1 MEGIERFLSES
12 FQAIIN
18 LSLVGSYVIL
28 LIILVRL
35 VLRKAPCWC
44 SYALWGIVFLRLICP
59 VFPEAGFSLIP
70 SQLENNLLTEWS
82 EWDNSIT
89 AEITSDEN
97 VVIDNHI
104 MANAG
109 TEALM
114 GATLNADNHQ
124 VEGTI
129 TGQLQEQTSQSVD
142 LQGKDNLSIQNM
154 EAQEG
159 VMQKSLNVANGTG
172 SAVTDIDVFGKLVS
186 ICSFVW
192 LFGAIL
198 LGGYHTFSYWRLK
211 IKVKNAVVTE
221 SGVREIQGEHLS
233 FVMGIFK
240 PTIYLSEG
248 LDEESRRVV
257 LCHESVH
264 LQRRD
269 YLFKPAALAICCLHW
284 FNPLVWLAFH
294 LMNKDCE
301 MSCDEKVVRLLGEE
315 SKKVY
320 SYALLDEATRGERKY
335 YRKGTVCA
343 LLSFGEDSVKRR
355 ISHVLHYKKAS
366 LWIVIGAVIL
376 LVVLFIGLLS
386 NPGSEPMTMERAR
399 EIVVSE
405 GGYPED
411 SYTHGFLGHYDEDDR
426 QEIFVEIGEKEAD
439 GNRIKGDLWFVS
451 RDGDAELLLQN
462 KSLYIESENFIADN
476 KLFLLV
482 SYVEDDTLRTTV
494 YGVRDGEAVPMTG
507 RQDEKYVDGES
518 IVALCTD
525 SMLEYDMREQSF
537 SGYDQKKYTYYYDGY
552 YLKPHKGYGITRE
565 EVEAYENGGEIL
577 KSLEETYAD
586 ARFEYILRENGW
598 LHINIAYREL
608 DTIKFHYVT
617 YDSRDNRLKELEEGP
632 GCYRADILAEGGVAF
647 AEQVAMEYGWQSD
660 STLVTSQLSA
670 EMALDRFAWAFADRD
685 GDALY
690 QLSSDKENFE
700 NWNKVIPLEDG
711 SYAFGD
717 SSPWVTPGNYQIE
730 YTEGEDEATIRFI
743 MSNSAP
749 EHYIAKESVKLV
761 KEGELYFVDHVDYK
775 MYSEIESRQELAEI
789 FDLESKN
796 PLSSSLG
803 EGSVVN
809 VRYTFDK
816 DGSTVDIPMVLAE
829 ESENI
834 WVLST
839 GDLSQADAQEEG
851 PPLPSYLKCDTIKV
865 C

>member
-35 VLRKAPCWC
+35 VLRKAPRWC

-70 SQLENNLLTEWS
+70 SQLENNLLTEWAES
-82 EWDNSIT
+82 DNSIT
-89 AEITSDEN
+89 TEITNDEN
-97 VVIDNHI
+97 VTINSHI

-159 VMQKSLNVANGTG
+159 VMQKSPNVANGTG

-233 FVMGIFK
+233 FVMGNFK
-240 PTIYLSEG
+240 PIIYLSEG
-248 LDEESRRVV
+248 LD
-257 LCHESVH
+257 
-264 LQRRD
+264 
-269 YLFKPAALAICCLHW
+269 
-284 FNPLVWLAFH
+284 
-294 LMNKDCE
+294 
-301 MSCDEKVVRLLGEE
+301 EE

-343 LLSFGEDSVKRR
+343 LLSYGEDSVKSR

-405 GGYPED
+405 GGYSED

-451 RDGDAELLLQN
+451 R
-462 KSLYIESENFIADN
+462 
-476 KLFLLV
+476 
-482 SYVEDDTLRTTV
+482 
-494 YGVRDGEAVPMTG
+494 
-507 RQDEKYVDGES
+507 DGES

-577 KSLEETYAD
+577 KSLEETYVTGAGRD
-586 ARFEYILRENGW
+586 IKAM
-598 LHINIAYREL
+598 LHLGAGAGEI
-608 DTIKFHYVT
+608 T
-617 YDSRDNRLKELEEGP
+617 
-632 GCYRADILAEGGVAF
+632 
-647 AEQVAMEYGWQSD
+647 EQ
-660 STLVTSQLSA
+660 
-670 EMALDRFAWAFADRD
+670 
-685 GDALY
+685 
-690 QLSSDKENFE
+690 
-700 NWNKVIPLEDG
+700 
-711 SYAFGD
+711 
-717 SSPWVTPGNYQIE
+717 
-730 YTEGEDEATIRFI
+730 
-743 MSNSAP
+743 
-749 EHYIAKESVKLV
+749 
-761 KEGELYFVDHVDYK
+761 LYFVGP
-775 MYSEIESRQELAEI
+775 Q
-789 FDLESKN
+789 N